1 MVNIISQD
9 TKIDADLRAKVE
21 RKRLYIC
28 KLHCTA
34 DQVIRRKFKYNIH
47 TFVMRYYN
55 HEPLKS
61 NLVLTQK
68 T

>member
-34 DQVIRRKFKYNIH
+34 DQVIRCKFKYNIH
-47 TFVMRYYN
+47 TSY
-55 HEPLKS
+55 L
-61 NLVLTQK
+61 L
-68 T
+68 